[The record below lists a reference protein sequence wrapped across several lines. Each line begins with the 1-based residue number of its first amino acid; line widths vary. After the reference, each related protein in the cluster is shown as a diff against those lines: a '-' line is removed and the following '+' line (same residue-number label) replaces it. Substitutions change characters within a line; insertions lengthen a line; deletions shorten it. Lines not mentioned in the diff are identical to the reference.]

1 MTLSDLLD
9 YESIWREPVKF
20 KYKDY
25 DIISMS
31 FPSSGGILLG
41 QMMKAIE
48 KFDLSEIP
56 HNSAEY
62 IQLLTEIERRA
73 FADRSDLM
81 GDPDFMNLPVY
92 EFMDEEY
99 IEDRMKSFS
108 WEEATPSSEIKPGEV
123 IFNESDETTHFSIID
138 KNGNAVSVT
147 TTSVSYTHLT
157 LPTIRLV

>member
-1 MTLSDLLD
+1 MIETISKKGGIMTIDDLSD

-48 KFDLSEIP
+48 KFDLSKIP

-99 IEDRMKSFS
+99 IEERMKSFS

-123 IFNESDETTHFSIID
+123 IFQR
-138 KNGNAVSVT
+138 K
-147 TTSVSYTHLT
+147 
-157 LPTIRLV
+157 